1 MNEVQND
8 MQQAGT
14 ALIDARHPAFTLSE
28 DRDID
33 ALSERIR
40 ELETALH
47 RRDEFLAILAHELR
61 NPLGPI
67 RNVAQIVRT
76 LAASDDR
83 LAKASD
89 ILERQVAH
97 MSRLVDDLFDTAR
110 LRWGRLALKTEL
122 VDAAAILSSAVEAM
136 QPRFA
141 SRNQALTMK
150 LPHDVLLVHADSIRL
165 TQVFCNLLDNATNYT
180 PDRGQVEV
188 EALLDGDAAVIR
200 IADNGSGIPESMLT
214 SIFELFTQVQPTP
227 HETRCGLGLG
237 LPLVKKLVEMHHGSI
252 EARSQGPGRGSE
264 FVIRLPLVR
273 QSPFPRLVDAQ
284 HVAPRG

>member
-1 MNEVQND
+1 MNEVQNN
-8 MQQAGT
+8 MQQVGT
-14 ALIDARHPAFTLSE
+14 ALIDMRTRALTLSE

-33 ALSERIR
+33 ALSQRIR
-40 ELETALH
+40 ELEAALH

-61 NPLGPI
+61 NPLAPI
-67 RNVAQIVRT
+67 RNVAQTVRT

-83 LAKASD
+83 LVKASD

-122 VDAAAILSSAVEAM
+122 VDVAAVLSSAVEAM

-150 LPHDVLLVHADSIRL
+150 LPHDVLLVHADATRL
-165 TQVFCNLLDNATNYT
+165 TQVFCNLLDNATKYT
-180 PDRGQVEV
+180 PDRGKVEV
-188 EALLDGDAAVIR
+188 EALLDVDAAVIR
-200 IADNGSGIPESMLT
+200 IADTGSGIPESMLAA
-214 SIFELFTQVQPTP
+214 IFELFTQVRPAP
-227 HETRCGLGLG
+227 DETLCGLGLG
-237 LPLVKKLVEMHHGSI
+237 LPLVKKLVEMHQGTI
-252 EARSQGPGRGSE
+252 EARSEGPGRGSE

-273 QSPFPRLVDAQ
+273 QSAKTFPGLLA
-284 HVAPRG
+284 ANP